1 MTNKILITVS
11 IYFLSTFGFSDLES
25 QIKNRIVVKVGNS
38 LISSIDVQNEII
50 TNLVLSNQMITQEN
64 INKNKDFSLKNLINK
79 SIKRNEINKYKVK
92 KFSKKDLEKYI
103 QDIAKKINTD
113 VNGLKEIFKIHNINY
128 NLLVK
133 NHETEL
139 LWNSLIFILYQNQMN
154 INIVE
159 VENEI
164 ENTRNINKTEYNLSE
179 IEITKFEYNENTR
192 EKILEQI
199 KINGFEETAK
209 KISIST
215 TAKKGGLIGW
225 VAEESL
231 TKQYSEEIKKIQ
243 IEDIS
248 LPILSKNSVSFIKI
262 NDIRKDKNNVNEI
275 ALKKKIL
282 EQKKQEKLSL
292 FSRSHF
298 SNLENTISIIFQ

>member
-79 SIKRNEINKYKVK
+79 SIKRNEINKYKVT

-275 ALKKKIL
+275 ALKKKNIGT
-282 EQKKQEKLSL
+282 EKTRKIK
-292 FSRSHF
+292 F
-298 SNLENTISIIFQ
+298 IF

>member
-1 MTNKILITVS
+1 MTNKILIAVS
-11 IYFLSTFGFSDLES
+11 IYFLSTFAFSDLKS

-38 LISSIDVQNEII
+38 LISSIDVENEII

-92 KFSKKDLEKYI
+92 EFSKKDLEKHI

-113 VNGLKEIFKIHNINY
+113 VDGLKEIFKIHNINY

-139 LWNSLIFILYQNQMN
+139 LWNSLIFNLYQNQMN

-179 IEITKFEYNENTR
+179 IEITKLEYNENTR

-209 KISIST
+209 KISISS

-225 VAEESL
+225 VAEKSL
-231 TKQYSEEIKKIQ
+231 TKKYSEEIKKIQ
-243 IEDIS
+243 IKDIS
-248 LPILSKNSVSFIKI
+248 SPILSKNSVSFIKI
-262 NDIRKDKNNVNEI
+262 NDIRKDKNDVNEI
-275 ALKKKIL
+275 ALKNKIL
-282 EQKKQEKLSL
+282 EQKKQEKLRL

-298 SNLENTISIIFQ
+298 SNLENTISII

>member
-1 MTNKILITVS
+1 MTNKVLIAVS
-11 IYFLSTFGFSDLES
+11 IYFLSTFAFSDLES

-79 SIKRNEINKYKVK
+79 SIKRNEINKYKVT

>member
-1 MTNKILITVS
+1 MTNKVLIAVS
-11 IYFLSTFGFSDLES
+11 IYFLSTFAFSDLES

-113 VNGLKEIFKIHNINY
+113 VDGLREIFKIHNIDY

-139 LWNSLIFILYQNQMN
+139 LWNSLIFSLYQNQMN

-209 KISIST
+209 KISISS

-262 NDIRKDKNNVNEI
+262 NDIRNDKNDVNEI
-275 ALKKKIL
+275 ALKNQIL
-282 EQKKQEKLSL
+282 EQKKQEKLRL

-298 SNLENTISIIFQ
+298 SNLENTILIIFQ

>member
-79 SIKRNEINKYKVK
+79 SIKRNEINKYKVT
-92 KFSKKDLEKYI
+92 KFSKKDLEKDI

>member
-1 MTNKILITVS
+1 MTNKVLIAVS
-11 IYFLSTFGFSDLES
+11 IYFLSTFAFSDLES

-79 SIKRNEINKYKVK
+79 SIKRNEINKYKVT

-113 VNGLKEIFKIHNINY
+113 VDGLREIFKIHNIDY

-139 LWNSLIFILYQNQMN
+139 LWNSLIFSLYQNQMN

-179 IEITKFEYNENTR
+179 IEITKLGYNENTR

-209 KISIST
+209 KISISS

-231 TKQYSEEIKKIQ
+231 TKKYSEEIKKIQ

-262 NDIRKDKNNVNEI
+262 NDIRNDKNDVNEI
-275 ALKKKIL
+275 ALKNQIL
-282 EQKKQEKLSL
+282 EQKKQEKLRL

-298 SNLENTISIIFQ
+298 SNLENTILIIFQ

>member
-1 MTNKILITVS
+1 MTNKVLITVS
-11 IYFLSTFGFSDLES
+11 IYFLSTFAFSDLES

-192 EKILEQI
+192 KKILEQI

-262 NDIRKDKNNVNEI
+262 NDMGYN
-275 ALKKKIL
+275 KIL
-282 EQKKQEKLSL
+282 
-292 FSRSHF
+292 F
-298 SNLENTISIIFQ
+298 NL

>member
-1 MTNKILITVS
+1 MTNKILIAVS
-11 IYFLSTFGFSDLES
+11 IYFLSTFAFSDLKS

-38 LISSIDVQNEII
+38 LISSIDVENEII

-92 KFSKKDLEKYI
+92 EFSKKDLEKHI

-113 VNGLKEIFKIHNINY
+113 VDGLKEIFKIHNINY

-139 LWNSLIFILYQNQMN
+139 LWNSLIFNLYQNQMN

-209 KISIST
+209 KISISS

-225 VAEESL
+225 VAEKSL
-231 TKQYSEEIKKIQ
+231 TKKYSEEIKKIQ
-243 IEDIS
+243 IKDIS
-248 LPILSKNSVSFIKI
+248 SPILSKNSVSFIKI
-262 NDIRKDKNNVNEI
+262 NDIRKDKNDVNEI
-275 ALKKKIL
+275 ALKNKIL
-282 EQKKQEKLSL
+282 EQKKQEKLRL

>member
-1 MTNKILITVS
+1 MTNKVLITVS
-11 IYFLSTFGFSDLES
+11 IYFLSTFAFSDLES

-79 SIKRNEINKYKVK
+79 SIKRNEINKYKVT

-192 EKILEQI
+192 KKILEQI

-275 ALKKKIL
+275 VLKKKIL

>member
-1 MTNKILITVS
+1 MTNKVLIAVS
-11 IYFLSTFGFSDLES
+11 IYFLSTFAFSDLES

-113 VNGLKEIFKIHNINY
+113 VDGLREIFKIHNIDY

-139 LWNSLIFILYQNQMN
+139 LWNSLIFSLYQNQMN

-179 IEITKFEYNENTR
+179 IEITKLGYNENTR

-209 KISIST
+209 KISISS

-262 NDIRKDKNNVNEI
+262 NDIRNDKNDVNEI
-275 ALKKKIL
+275 ALKNQIL
-282 EQKKQEKLSL
+282 EQKKQEKLRL

-298 SNLENTISIIFQ
+298 SNLENTILIIFQ

>member
-1 MTNKILITVS
+1 MTNKVLIAVS
-11 IYFLSTFGFSDLES
+11 IYFLSTFAFSDLES

-79 SIKRNEINKYKVK
+79 SIKRNEINKYKVT

-139 LWNSLIFILYQNQMN
+139 LWNSLIFSLYQNQMN

>member
-79 SIKRNEINKYKVK
+79 SIKRNEINKYKVT

>member
-1 MTNKILITVS
+1 MTNKILIAVS
-11 IYFLSTFGFSDLES
+11 IYFLSTFAFSDLKS

-38 LISSIDVQNEII
+38 LISSIDVENEII

-92 KFSKKDLEKYI
+92 EFSKKDLEKHI

-113 VNGLKEIFKIHNINY
+113 VDGLKEIFKIHNINY

-139 LWNSLIFILYQNQMN
+139 LWNSLIFNLYQNQMN

-179 IEITKFEYNENTR
+179 IEITKLEYNENTR

-209 KISIST
+209 KISISS

-225 VAEESL
+225 VAEKSL
-231 TKQYSEEIKKIQ
+231 TKKYSEEIKKIQ
-243 IEDIS
+243 IKDIS
-248 LPILSKNSVSFIKI
+248 SPILSKNSVSFIKI
-262 NDIRKDKNNVNEI
+262 NDIRKDKNDVNEI
-275 ALKKKIL
+275 ALKNKIL
-282 EQKKQEKLSL
+282 EQKKQEKLRL

>member
-79 SIKRNEINKYKVK
+79 SIKRNEINKYKVT

-179 IEITKFEYNENTR
+179 IEITKLGYNENTR